1 MMIVKKVLKWFL
13 ITNLVVFVL
22 VLIIAPKQDI
32 QVDEPTPVIIPAEEI
47 KQISSEPAAEA
58 EVANVS
64 EPEVAIEPEVKTET
78 VQEQMDRWDR
88 GEFTAEEIAEIK
100 AEEKRED
107 KASAEFMKNQYNTSN

>member
-22 VLIIAPKQDI
+22 VLIIAPKQDK
-32 QVDEPTPVIIPAEEI
+32 QEDAPTPVIVSEEETKHVI
-47 KQISSEPAAEA
+47 SEPVVEP
-58 EVANVS
+58 EVANEPEVVS
-64 EPEVAIEPEVKTET
+64 EPEVKIET

-107 KASAEFMKNQYNTSN
+107 AALKAQFQ